1 MVRGKPFKKDIKSL
15 IKAGIMPKP
24 IWMDIVEATRPPFK
38 PIERTK
44 TPKIIYPEDKLRITY
59 LQRNPEVRRIPV
71 NLKAPTIEE
80 RHIADRFVSMQMRFM
95 QEQNMS
101 EDDAYQATMESINIR
116 HFDSSTAEDDLYG
129 PLTSSSSDNEAV
141 RLYNASVADSE
152 RDIKLRKDFIEQS
165 MRSSPPPREND
176 P

>member
-44 TPKIIYPEDKLRITY
+44 TPKIVYPEDKLRITY
-59 LQRNPEVRRIPV
+59 LQRNPEVRRTPV
-71 NLKAPTIEE
+71 NLKAKTIEE
-80 RHIADRFVSMQMRFM
+80 RHIADRFVSIQSRFM

-101 EDDAYQATMESINIR
+101 EEEAYQAAMESINIR
-116 HFDSSTAEDDLYG
+116 HYDSTEDDLYG
-129 PLTSSSSDNEAV
+129 PLSTSLNDSEAV
-141 RLYNASVADSE
+141 RLYKASVADSE
-152 RDIKLRKDFIEQS
+152 RDKKLRKDFIEQS
-165 MRSSPPPREND
+165 IRSSPPPREND